1 MKKSSL
7 LKRAFFVAFKSKSLS
22 KLFMNKYNKSMF
34 KRFVHYYKNHKLILF
49 LDMTAAFLI
58 AVTGIAYPIITRV
71 MLSDWIPNKN
81 LNLIIIGGAS
91 LVAIY
96 LVRMGLRYFVQYYG
110 HVMGVHMQ
118 GEMRTDLFNKL
129 QTLPYSYFDNH
140 ETGVIM
146 STMTNDLFDISEL
159 AHHGPENLFIAS
171 FTAIGAITY
180 LMFIDWILGLV
191 LLGVIPIIFL
201 LTWVFRRKFRT
212 DMRNSKKAI
221 ANINARLESSI
232 SGIRVTKAFTN
243 EEIERERFEE
253 TNKDYIKARTNVF
266 SSMGKYFAISQF
278 VTDFFNVLVLVL
290 GGFFLLRK
298 INDFNPADYS
308 ALIISVS
315 LFINPI
321 NQLIMFMEQFESASA
336 GFARFIALIDEKSE
350 IIYNGKSE
358 FDTVQG
364 DLIFDH
370 VSFHYVE
377 NNEVLDDV
385 SFHLEAGKTL
395 ALVGPSGGGKTT
407 ICHLIPR
414 FYFLEHG
421 HIYIDNI
428 DISDYT
434 LRSLR
439 EKIGIVQQDVF
450 LFGGTIKDNI
460 LYGRPNA
467 TDEEVMEAARKAN
480 ILDFINS
487 LPNGWNTEIGE
498 RGVRLSGGQKQ
509 RLSIA
514 RLFLKNPP
522 ILILDEA
529 TSALDNTTE
538 MLIQRSL
545 QELAKGRTCLI
556 VAHRLSTIKNA
567 DEIAVVSKGKIMEK
581 GSHDE
586 LMKLHGIYSDL
597 YRLQFKNSDEAIA
610 NIDIG

>member
-1 MKKSSL
+1 
-7 LKRAFFVAFKSKSLS
+7 
-22 KLFMNKYNKSMF
+22 MF

-71 MLSDWIPNKN
+71 MLSDWIPNNN

-298 INDFNPADYS
+298 INGFNPADYS

-467 TDEEVMEAARKAN
+467 TDEEVMEAAKRAN

-538 MLIQRSL
+538 MLIQKSL

-581 GSHDE
+581 GTHDE
-586 LMKLHGIYSDL
+586 LMKLNGIYSDL
-597 YRLQFKNSDEAIA
+597 YRLQFKNSDETIA

>member
-1 MKKSSL
+1 ML
-7 LKRAFFVAFKSKSLS
+7 
-22 KLFMNKYNKSMF
+22 
-34 KRFVHYYKNHKLILF
+34 
-49 LDMTAAFLI
+49 AAFLI
-58 AVTGIAYPIITRV
+58 AVTGIAYPIITRT
-71 MLSDWIPNKN
+71 MLNDWIPNNN
-81 LNLIIIGGAS
+81 LNFIIIGGTS

-191 LLGVIPIIFL
+191 LLGVIPILFL
-201 LTWVFRRKFRT
+201 LTWIFRKKFRN
-212 DMRNSKKAI
+212 DMRASKKAI

-232 SGIRVTKAFTN
+232 SGVRVTKAFTN
-243 EEIERERFEE
+243 EEIEKERFEE

-278 VTDFFNVLVLVL
+278 VTDFFNVIILVL
-290 GGFFLLRK
+290 GGIFLYK
-298 INDFNPADYS
+298 GIGNFNYGDYS
-308 ALIISVS
+308 AFIVSVG

-336 GFARFIALIDEKSE
+336 GFNRFITLIDEKSE
-350 IIYNGKSE
+350 TIYNGEKSCPSVE
-358 FDTVQG
+358 G
-364 DLIFDH
+364 DIVFDH
-370 VSFHYVE
+370 VSFHYE
-377 NNEVLDDV
+377 ESNEVLDDV

-414 FYFLEHG
+414 FYFLEQG
-421 HIYIDNI
+421 HILIDNI

-450 LFGGTIKDNI
+450 LFGGSIKDNI
-460 LYGRPNA
+460 LYGRPSA
-467 TDEEVMEAARKAN
+467 TDEEVLEAAKKAN
-480 ILDFINS
+480 IIDFINT
-487 LPNGWNTEIGE
+487 LPHGWDTQIGE

-538 MLIQRSL
+538 MLIQKSL

-567 DEIAVVSKGKIMEK
+567 DEIAVISKGKIMEM
-581 GSHDE
+581 GTHDD
-586 LMKLHGIYSDL
+586 LLKLNGIYSDL
-597 YRLQFKNSDEAIA
+597 YRLQFKNSDETIA

>member
-1 MKKSSL
+1 
-7 LKRAFFVAFKSKSLS
+7 
-22 KLFMNKYNKSMF
+22 MNKYNKSMF

-71 MLSDWIPNKN
+71 MLNDWIPNNN

-253 TNKDYIKARTNVF
+253 TNKDYIQARTNVF

-290 GGFFLLRK
+290 GGFFLLRG
-298 INDFNPADYS
+298 INGFNPADYS

-421 HIYIDNI
+421 HIYIDKV

-460 LYGRPNA
+460 LYGRPSA

-480 ILDFINS
+480 ILDFINT
-487 LPNGWNTEIGE
+487 LPNGWDTEIGE

-538 MLIQRSL
+538 MLIQKSL

-581 GSHDE
+581 GTHDE
-586 LMKLHGIYSDL
+586 LMKLNGIYSDL

-610 NIDIG
+610 NIDIN

>member
-1 MKKSSL
+1 
-7 LKRAFFVAFKSKSLS
+7 
-22 KLFMNKYNKSMF
+22 MNKYNKSMF

-71 MLSDWIPNKN
+71 MLNDWIPNNN

-290 GGFFLLRK
+290 GGFFLLRG
-298 INDFNPADYS
+298 INGFNPADYS

-460 LYGRPNA
+460 LYGRPSA

-480 ILDFINS
+480 ILDFINT
-487 LPNGWNTEIGE
+487 LPNGWDTEIGE

-538 MLIQRSL
+538 MLIQKSL

-581 GSHDE
+581 GTHDE
-586 LMKLHGIYSDL
+586 LMKFKGIYSDL

-610 NIDIG
+610 NIDIN

>member
-1 MKKSSL
+1 
-7 LKRAFFVAFKSKSLS
+7 
-22 KLFMNKYNKSMF
+22 MF

>member
-1 MKKSSL
+1 
-7 LKRAFFVAFKSKSLS
+7 
-22 KLFMNKYNKSMF
+22 MF
-34 KRFVHYYKNHKLILF
+34 KRFVHYYKNHKLILT
-49 LDMTAAFLI
+49 LDMLAAFLI
-58 AVTGIAYPIITRV
+58 AVTGIAYPIITRL
-71 MLSDWIPNKN
+71 MLNTWIPNEE
-81 LNLIIIGGAS
+81 LNSIIIGGAS
-91 LVAIY
+91 LITIY
-96 LVRMGLRYFVQYYG
+96 LIRMGLRYFVQYYG

-118 GEMRTDLFNKL
+118 GEMRSDLFTKL

-180 LMFIDWILGLV
+180 LMIIDWILGLI
-191 LLGVIPIIFL
+191 LLGVIPILVFV
-201 LTWVFRRKFRT
+201 TWFFRRKFR
-212 DMRNSKKAI
+212 DSMRRSKKAI
-221 ANINARLESSI
+221 ANLNARLESSI
-232 SGIRVTKAFTN
+232 SGVRVTKAFTN
-243 EEIERERFEE
+243 EDIEKERFEE
-253 TNKDYIKARTNVF
+253 TNKELIKTRTEVF
-266 SSMGKYFAISQF
+266 SSMGKYFAVSQF
-278 VTDFFNVLVLVL
+278 VTDFFNVLVLVVGGIFL
-290 GGFFLLRK
+290 YKGIGGF
-298 INDFNPADYS
+298 NYGDYS
-308 ALIISVS
+308 AFIVSVG
-315 LFINPI
+315 LFIAPI

-336 GFARFIALIDEKSE
+336 GFMRFLALIDEKSE
-350 IIYNGKSE
+350 TIYNGQNE
-358 FDTVQG
+358 FDKVEG
-364 DLIFDH
+364 DLVFDH
-370 VSFHYVE
+370 VSFRYE
-377 NNEVLDDV
+377 ASNEVLDDV
-385 SFHLEAGKTL
+385 SFHLEPGKTL

-414 FYFLEHG
+414 FYFLEAG

-460 LYGRPNA
+460 LYGRANA
-467 TDEEVMEAARKAN
+467 TDEEVLEAAKKAN

-487 LPNGWNTEIGE
+487 LPKGWNTEVGE

-538 MLIQRSL
+538 MLIQKSL

-567 DEIAVVSKGKIMEK
+567 DEIAVISKGKIMEM
-581 GSHDE
+581 GTHED
-586 LMKLHGIYSDL
+586 LLKLKGIYADL
-597 YRLQFKNSDEAIA
+597 YRLQFKNSDETIA

>member
-1 MKKSSL
+1 
-7 LKRAFFVAFKSKSLS
+7 
-22 KLFMNKYNKSMF
+22 
-34 KRFVHYYKNHKLILF
+34 
-49 LDMTAAFLI
+49 MTAAFLI
-58 AVTGIAYPIITRV
+58 AITGVAYPVISRM
-71 MLSDWIPNKN
+71 MLNEWIPNN
-81 LNLIIIGGAS
+81 DLNLIIIGGVS
-91 LVAIY
+91 LIGVY
-96 LVRMGLRYFVQYYG
+96 LIRMGLRYFVQYYG

-140 ETGVIM
+140 ETGIIM

-180 LMFIDWILGLV
+180 LMIIDWILGLV
-191 LLGVIPIIFL
+191 LLGVIPILFL

-253 TNKDYIKARTNVF
+253 TNKDYIQARTNVF

-290 GGFFLLRK
+290 GGFFLYK
-298 INDFNPADYS
+298 GIGGFNYGDYS
-308 ALIISVS
+308 AFIISVS

-321 NQLIMFMEQFESASA
+321 NQLIVFMEQFESASA

-350 IIYNGKSE
+350 TIYNGNDE
-358 FDTVQG
+358 FDKVEG
-364 DLIFDH
+364 DLVFDH
-370 VSFHYVE
+370 VSFHYQE

-414 FYFLEHG
+414 FYFLEEG
-421 HIYIDNI
+421 HIYIDKI

-467 TDEEVMEAARKAN
+467 SDEEVKEAARRAN

-487 LPNGWNTEIGE
+487 LPNGWDTEIGE

-538 MLIQRSL
+538 MLIQKSL
-545 QELAKGRTCLI
+545 KELAKGRTCLI

-581 GSHDE
+581 GTHDE
-586 LMKLHGIYSDL
+586 LMKLNGIYSDL
-597 YRLQFKNSDEAIA
+597 YRLQFKNSDEELTAK
-610 NIDIG
+610 IDIN

>member
-1 MKKSSL
+1 
-7 LKRAFFVAFKSKSLS
+7 
-22 KLFMNKYNKSMF
+22 MF
-34 KRFVHYYKNHKLILF
+34 KRFVHYYKNHKLILT
-49 LDMTAAFLI
+49 LDMLAAFLI
-58 AVTGIAYPIITRV
+58 AVTGIAYPIITRL
-71 MLSDWIPNKN
+71 MLNTWIPNEE
-81 LNLIIIGGAS
+81 LNSIIIGGAS
-91 LVAIY
+91 LITIY
-96 LVRMGLRYFVQYYG
+96 LIRMGLRYFVQYYG

-118 GEMRTDLFNKL
+118 GEMRSDLFNKL

-180 LMFIDWILGLV
+180 LMIIDWILGLI
-191 LLGVIPIIFL
+191 LLGVIPILVFV
-201 LTWVFRRKFRT
+201 TWFFRRKFR
-212 DMRNSKKAI
+212 DSMRRSKKAI
-221 ANINARLESSI
+221 ANLNARLESSI
-232 SGIRVTKAFTN
+232 SGVRVTKAFTN
-243 EEIERERFEE
+243 EDIEKERFEE
-253 TNKDYIKARTNVF
+253 TNKELIKTRTEVF
-266 SSMGKYFAISQF
+266 SSMGKYFAVSQF
-278 VTDFFNVLVLVL
+278 VTDFFNVLVLVVGGIFL
-290 GGFFLLRK
+290 YKGIGGF
-298 INDFNPADYS
+298 NYGDYS
-308 ALIISVS
+308 AFIVSVG
-315 LFINPI
+315 LFIAPI

-336 GFARFIALIDEKSE
+336 GFMRFLALIDEKSE
-350 IIYNGKSE
+350 TIYNGQNE
-358 FDTVQG
+358 FDKVEG
-364 DLIFDH
+364 DLVFDH
-370 VSFHYVE
+370 VSFRYE
-377 NNEVLDDV
+377 ASNEVLDDV
-385 SFHLEAGKTL
+385 SFHLEPGKTL

-414 FYFLEHG
+414 FYFLEAG

-460 LYGRPNA
+460 LYGRANA
-467 TDEEVMEAARKAN
+467 TDEEVLEAAKKAN

-487 LPNGWNTEIGE
+487 LPKGWNTEVGE

-538 MLIQRSL
+538 MLIQKSL

-567 DEIAVVSKGKIMEK
+567 DEIAVISKGKIMEM
-581 GSHDE
+581 GTHED
-586 LMKLHGIYSDL
+586 LLKLKGIYADL
-597 YRLQFKNSDEAIA
+597 YRLQFKNSDETIA

>member
-1 MKKSSL
+1 
-7 LKRAFFVAFKSKSLS
+7 
-22 KLFMNKYNKSMF
+22 MNKYNKSMF

-71 MLSDWIPNKN
+71 MLSDWIPNNN
-81 LNLIIIGGAS
+81 LNLIVIGGAS

-201 LTWVFRRKFRT
+201 LTWVFRRKFKT

-290 GGFFLLRK
+290 GGFFLLRG
-298 INDFNPADYS
+298 INGFDPADYS

-421 HIYIDNI
+421 HIYIDKI

-586 LMKLHGIYSDL
+586 LMKLNGIYSDL
-597 YRLQFKNSDEAIA
+597 YRLQFKNSDETIA
-610 NIDIG
+610 NIDIN

>member
-1 MKKSSL
+1 
-7 LKRAFFVAFKSKSLS
+7 
-22 KLFMNKYNKSMF
+22 MF
-34 KRFVHYYKNHKLILF
+34 RRFIHYYKNHKLILT
-49 LDMTAAFLI
+49 LDMLAAFLI
-58 AVTGIAYPIITRV
+58 AITGIGYPIITRI
-71 MLSDWIPNKN
+71 MLNEWIPANN
-81 LNLIIIGGAS
+81 LNNIIIGGVA
-91 LVAIY
+91 LVVIY
-96 LVRMGLRYFVQYYG
+96 LVRMGLRYFVQFYG

-140 ETGVIM
+140 ETGIIM

-180 LMFIDWILGLV
+180 LMFIDWILGLI
-191 LLGVIPIIFL
+191 LLGVIPILFL
-201 LTWVFRRKFRT
+201 LTWVFRRKFR
-212 DMRNSKKAI
+212 DSMRRSKKAI
-221 ANINARLESSI
+221 ASINARLESSI

-243 EEIERERFEE
+243 EEIEKERFEDA
-253 TNKDYIKARTNVF
+253 NKDYISARRDVF
-266 SSMGKYFAISQF
+266 SSMGKYFAVSQF
-278 VTDFFNVLVLVL
+278 VTDFFNVLILVVGGIFL
-290 GGFFLLRK
+290 YKGIGGF
-298 INDFNPADYS
+298 NYGDYS
-308 ALIISVS
+308 AFIVSVG
-315 LFINPI
+315 LFISPI

-336 GFARFIALIDEKSE
+336 GFTRFIALIDEKSE
-350 IIYNGKSE
+350 TIYNGANECEKVE
-358 FDTVQG
+358 G
-364 DLIFDH
+364 DLVFDH
-370 VSFHYVE
+370 VSFHYQE

-414 FYFLEHG
+414 FYFLEEG
-421 HIYIDNI
+421 HIYIDKI

-460 LYGRPNA
+460 LYGRPDA
-467 TDEEVMEAARKAN
+467 SEEEILEAAKKAN
-480 ILDFINS
+480 ILDFINT

-538 MLIQRSL
+538 MLIQKSL
-545 QELAKGRTCLI
+545 RELAKGRTCLI

-581 GSHDE
+581 GTHEE
-586 LMKLHGIYSDL
+586 LMKLNGIYSDL
-597 YRLQFKNSDEAIA
+597 YRLQFKNSDETIA

>member
-1 MKKSSL
+1 
-7 LKRAFFVAFKSKSLS
+7 
-22 KLFMNKYNKSMF
+22 MF
-34 KRFVHYYKNHKLILF
+34 KRFIHYYKNHKLILF

-71 MLSDWIPNKN
+71 MLSDWIPNNN
-81 LNLIIIGGAS
+81 LNLIVIGGAS

-201 LTWVFRRKFRT
+201 LTWVFCRKFRT

-243 EEIERERFEE
+243 EEIERDRFEE

-290 GGFFLLRK
+290 GGFFLLGG
-298 INDFNPADYS
+298 INGFNPADYS

-460 LYGRPNA
+460 LYGRPSA
-467 TDEEVMEAARKAN
+467 TDEEVIEAARKAN

-538 MLIQRSL
+538 MLIQKSL

-586 LMKLHGIYSDL
+586 LMKLNGIYSDL
-597 YRLQFKNSDEAIA
+597 YRLQFKNSDEIIA

>member
-1 MKKSSL
+1 ML
-7 LKRAFFVAFKSKSLS
+7 
-22 KLFMNKYNKSMF
+22 
-34 KRFVHYYKNHKLILF
+34 KRFVHYYKNHKLILA
-49 LDMTAAFLI
+49 LDMLAAFLI
-58 AVTGIAYPIITRV
+58 AVTGIAYPIITRM
-71 MLSDWIPNKN
+71 MLNEWIPNEELKS
-81 LNLIIIGGAS
+81 IIIGGAS
-91 LVAIY
+91 LITIY
-96 LVRMGLRYFVQYYG
+96 LIRMGLRYFVQYYG

-118 GEMRTDLFNKL
+118 GEMRSDLFNKL

-140 ETGVIM
+140 ETGIIM

-180 LMFIDWILGLV
+180 LMIIDWILGLI
-191 LLGVIPIIFL
+191 LLGVIPIL
-201 LTWVFRRKFRT
+201 VLVTWFFRRKFRSA
-212 DMRNSKKAI
+212 MRRSKKAI
-221 ANINARLESSI
+221 ANINSRLESSI

-243 EEIERERFEE
+243 EDIEKDRFEE
-253 TNKDYIKARTNVF
+253 TNKDYISARTEVF
-266 SSMGKYFAISQF
+266 SSMGKYFAVSQF
-278 VTDFFNVLVLVL
+278 VTDFFNVLVLVVGGVFL
-290 GGFFLLRK
+290 YKGIGGF
-298 INDFNPADYS
+298 NYGDYS
-308 ALIISVS
+308 AFIVSVG
-315 LFINPI
+315 LFIAPI

-336 GFARFIALIDEKSE
+336 GFMRFLALIDEKSE
-350 IIYNGKSE
+350 TVYNGQNE
-358 FDTVQG
+358 FATVEG
-364 DLIFDH
+364 DLVFDH
-370 VSFHYVE
+370 VSFHYE
-377 NNEVLDDV
+377 ASNEVLDDV
-385 SFHLEAGKTL
+385 SFHLEPGKTL

-414 FYFLEHG
+414 FYFLEEG
-421 HIYIDNI
+421 HIYIDKI

-467 TDEEVMEAARKAN
+467 TDEEILEAARKAN
-480 ILDFINS
+480 ILDFINT
-487 LPNGWNTEIGE
+487 LPKGWDTEIGE

-538 MLIQRSL
+538 MLIQKSL

-567 DEIAVVSKGKIMEK
+567 DEIAVISKGKIMEM
-581 GSHDE
+581 GTHED
-586 LMKLHGIYSDL
+586 LLKLKGIYADL
-597 YRLQFKNSDEAIA
+597 YRLQFKNSDEIIA

>member
-1 MKKSSL
+1 
-7 LKRAFFVAFKSKSLS
+7 
-22 KLFMNKYNKSMF
+22 MF
-34 KRFVHYYKNHKLILF
+34 KRFIHYYKNHKLILF

-71 MLSDWIPNKN
+71 MLSDWIPNNN

-201 LTWVFRRKFRT
+201 LTWVFRRKFRI

-243 EEIERERFEE
+243 EEIERERFGE
-253 TNKDYIKARTNVF
+253 TNKDYIKARTNAF

-290 GGFFLLRK
+290 GGFFLLRG
-298 INDFNPADYS
+298 INGFNPADYS

-480 ILDFINS
+480 ILDFINT

-586 LMKLHGIYSDL
+586 LMKLNGIYSDL

>member
-1 MKKSSL
+1 
-7 LKRAFFVAFKSKSLS
+7 
-22 KLFMNKYNKSMF
+22 MF
-34 KRFVHYYKNHKLILF
+34 KRFIHYYKNHKLILF

-71 MLSDWIPNKN
+71 MLSDWIPNNN

-91 LVAIY
+91 LVTIY

-243 EEIERERFEE
+243 EEIERDRFEE

-290 GGFFLLRK
+290 GGFFLLK
-298 INDFNPADYS
+298 GINGFNPADYS

-460 LYGRPNA
+460 LYGRPSA

-487 LPNGWNTEIGE
+487 LPNGWDTEIGE

-586 LMKLHGIYSDL
+586 LMKLNGIYSDL
-597 YRLQFKNSDEAIA
+597 YRLQFKNSDETIA
-610 NIDIG
+610 NIDID

>member
-1 MKKSSL
+1 
-7 LKRAFFVAFKSKSLS
+7 
-22 KLFMNKYNKSMF
+22 MF

-71 MLSDWIPNKN
+71 MLNDWIPNNN
-81 LNLIIIGGAS
+81 LNLIVIGGAS

-243 EEIERERFEE
+243 EEIERDRFEE

-290 GGFFLLRK
+290 GGFFLLRG
-298 INDFNPADYS
+298 INGFNPADYS

-414 FYFLEHG
+414 FYFLEQG

-460 LYGRPNA
+460 LYGRPSA
-467 TDEEVMEAARKAN
+467 TDEEVMEAAKRAN

-487 LPNGWNTEIGE
+487 LPNGWDTEIGE

-581 GSHDE
+581 GTHDE
-586 LMKLHGIYSDL
+586 LIKLKGIYADL
-597 YRLQFKNSDEAIA
+597 YRLQFKNSDETIA

>member
-1 MKKSSL
+1 
-7 LKRAFFVAFKSKSLS
+7 
-22 KLFMNKYNKSMF
+22 MF
-34 KRFVHYYKNHKLILF
+34 KRFIHYYKNHKLILF

-58 AVTGIAYPIITRV
+58 AVTGVAYPVISRM
-71 MLSDWIPNKN
+71 MLNDWIPNNN

-91 LVAIY
+91 LVGIY
-96 LVRMGLRYFVQYYG
+96 LLRMGLRYFVQYYG

-180 LMFIDWILGLV
+180 LMIIDWILGLI
-191 LLGVIPIIFL
+191 LLGVIPILFL

-221 ANINARLESSI
+221 AAINARLESSI
-232 SGIRVTKAFTN
+232 SGVRVTKAFTN

-253 TNKDYIKARTNVF
+253 TNKEYIQARTNVF
-266 SSMGKYFAISQF
+266 ASMGKYFAISQF
-278 VTDFFNVLVLVL
+278 ITDFFNVLVLVL
-290 GGFFLLRK
+290 GGIFLYK
-298 INDFNPADYS
+298 GIGGFNYGDYS
-308 ALIISVS
+308 AFIISVS

-350 IIYNGKSE
+350 TMYNGNSE
-358 FDTVQG
+358 FASVEG
-364 DLIFDH
+364 DLVFDH
-370 VSFHYVE
+370 VSFHYQE

-414 FYFLEHG
+414 FYFLEEG
-421 HIYIDNI
+421 HIYIDKI

-450 LFGGTIKDNI
+450 LFGGSIKDNI

-467 TDEEVMEAARKAN
+467 TDEEVLEAARRAN

-487 LPNGWNTEIGE
+487 LPNGWDTEIGE

-581 GSHDE
+581 GTHDE
-586 LMKLHGIYSDL
+586 LMKLNGIYSGL
-597 YRLQFKNSDEAIA
+597 YRLQFKNSDEEFTA
-610 NIDIG
+610 NIDIN

>member
-1 MKKSSL
+1 
-7 LKRAFFVAFKSKSLS
+7 
-22 KLFMNKYNKSMF
+22 MF

-71 MLSDWIPNKN
+71 MLNDWIPNNN

-201 LTWVFRRKFRT
+201 LTWVFRRKFKT

-290 GGFFLLRK
+290 GGFFLLRG
-298 INDFNPADYS
+298 INGFNPADYS

-586 LMKLHGIYSDL
+586 LMKLNGIYSDL
-597 YRLQFKNSDEAIA
+597 YRLQFKNSDEIIA
-610 NIDIG
+610 NVDIN

>member
-1 MKKSSL
+1 
-7 LKRAFFVAFKSKSLS
+7 
-22 KLFMNKYNKSMF
+22 MF

-49 LDMTAAFLI
+49 LDMFAAFLI
-58 AVTGIAYPIITRV
+58 AITGIAYPVITRM
-71 MLSDWIPNKN
+71 MLNEWIPNKE
-81 LNLIIIGGAS
+81 LTAIIIGGAT
-91 LVAIY
+91 LVTIY
-96 LVRMGLRYFVQYYG
+96 IIRMGLRYFVQYYG

-118 GEMRTDLFNKL
+118 GEMRSDLFDKL

-140 ETGVIM
+140 ETGIIM

-191 LLGVIPIIFL
+191 LLGVIPILIFV
-201 LTWVFRRKFRT
+201 TWFFRRKFR
-212 DMRNSKKAI
+212 DAMRRSKKAI
-221 ANINARLESSI
+221 ANINGRLESSI

-243 EEIERERFEE
+243 EDIEKERFEE
-253 TNKDYIKARTNVF
+253 TNKDYISARTEVF
-266 SSMGKYFAISQF
+266 SSMGKYFAVSQF
-278 VTDFFNVLVLVL
+278 VTDFFNVLILVL
-290 GGFFLLRK
+290 GGIFLYK
-298 INDFNPADYS
+298 GIGGFNYGDYS
-308 ALIISVS
+308 AFIVSVG

-336 GFARFIALIDEKSE
+336 GFMRFINLIDEKSE
-350 IIYNGKSE
+350 TIHNGSKECQSVE
-358 FDTVQG
+358 G

-370 VSFHYVE
+370 VSFHYDAS
-377 NNEVLDDV
+377 NEVLDDV
-385 SFHLEAGKTL
+385 SFHLEPGKTL

-414 FYFLEHG
+414 FYFLEEG
-421 HIYIDNI
+421 HIYIDKI
-428 DISDYT
+428 DINDYT

-439 EKIGIVQQDVF
+439 DKIGIVQQDVF

-467 TDEEVMEAARKAN
+467 TDEEILEAAKKAN
-480 ILDFINS
+480 ILDFINT
-487 LPNGWNTEIGE
+487 LPKGWDTEIGE

-538 MLIQRSL
+538 MLIQKSL

-567 DEIAVVSKGKIMEK
+567 DEIAVISKGKIMEM
-581 GSHDE
+581 GTHDD
-586 LMKLHGIYSDL
+586 LLKLKGIYADL
-597 YRLQFKNSDEAIA
+597 YRLQFKNSDENIA

>member
-586 LMKLHGIYSDL
+586 LMKLNGIYSDL

>member
-1 MKKSSL
+1 
-7 LKRAFFVAFKSKSLS
+7 
-22 KLFMNKYNKSMF
+22 MF
-34 KRFVHYYKNHKLILF
+34 RRFIHYYKNHKLILT
-49 LDMTAAFLI
+49 LDMLAAFLI
-58 AVTGIAYPIITRV
+58 AITGIGYPIITRI
-71 MLSDWIPNKN
+71 MLNEWIPANN
-81 LNLIIIGGAS
+81 LNNIIIGGVA

-96 LVRMGLRYFVQYYG
+96 LVRMGLRYFVQFYG

-140 ETGVIM
+140 ETGIIM

-180 LMFIDWILGLV
+180 LMFIDWILGLI
-191 LLGVIPIIFL
+191 LLGVIPILFL
-201 LTWVFRRKFRT
+201 LTWVFRRKFR
-212 DMRNSKKAI
+212 DSMRRSKKAI
-221 ANINARLESSI
+221 ASINARLESSI

-243 EEIERERFEE
+243 EEIEKERFEDA
-253 TNKDYIKARTNVF
+253 NKDYISARRDVF
-266 SSMGKYFAISQF
+266 SSMGKYFAVSQF
-278 VTDFFNVLVLVL
+278 VTDFFNVLILVVGGIFL
-290 GGFFLLRK
+290 YKGIGGF
-298 INDFNPADYS
+298 NYGDYS
-308 ALIISVS
+308 AFIVSVG
-315 LFINPI
+315 LFISPI

-336 GFARFIALIDEKSE
+336 GFTRFIALIDEKSE
-350 IIYNGKSE
+350 TIYNGANECEKVE
-358 FDTVQG
+358 G
-364 DLIFDH
+364 DLVFDH
-370 VSFHYVE
+370 VSFHYQE

-414 FYFLEHG
+414 FYFLEEG
-421 HIYIDNI
+421 HIYIDKI

-460 LYGRPNA
+460 LYGRPDA
-467 TDEEVMEAARKAN
+467 SEEEILEAAKKAN
-480 ILDFINS
+480 ILDFINT

-545 QELAKGRTCLI
+545 KELAKGRTCLI

-581 GSHDE
+581 GTHEE
-586 LMKLHGIYSDL
+586 LMKLNGIYSDL
-597 YRLQFKNSDEAIA
+597 YRLQFKNSDETIA